1 MSKCYHNRFVMFSLF
16 SELSIENIVM
26 PAAWTG
32 KQREDILFGKFTSSD
47 DEIHLLYPIYM
58 IIVLCP

>member
-1 MSKCYHNRFVMFSLF
+1 MSSQPICPVFFIFPSLVLRIL
-16 SELSIENIVM
+16 ECL
-26 PAAWTG
+26 PWTG